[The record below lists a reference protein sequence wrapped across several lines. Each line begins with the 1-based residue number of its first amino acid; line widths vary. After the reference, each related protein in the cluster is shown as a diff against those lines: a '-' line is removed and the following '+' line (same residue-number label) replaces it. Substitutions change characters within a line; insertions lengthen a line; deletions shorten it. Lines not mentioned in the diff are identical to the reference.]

1 MVAVQSPPSWH
12 QVFRGPQITRAR
24 LEGLIS
30 VSAWIAAAA
39 AVIAV
44 PGARWRETSP
54 RVKED

>member
-30 VSAWIAAAA
+30 VSAWIAAA
-39 AVIAV
+39 VIAV